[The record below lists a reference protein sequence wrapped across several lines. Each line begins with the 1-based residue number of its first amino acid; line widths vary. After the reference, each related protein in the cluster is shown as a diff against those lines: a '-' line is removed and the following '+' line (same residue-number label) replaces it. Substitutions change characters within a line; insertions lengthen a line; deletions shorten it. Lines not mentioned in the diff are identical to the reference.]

1 MRKKLLFFTT
11 RLFWPTDEGHKV
23 LLHNY
28 CKGLYDSYN
37 YDIYLYSFLEKGQD
51 PKSGK
56 VPYYIKEIHPAIPVA
71 TGRKALNAVRRS
83 IIGKDKW
90 TFQSAVYYSPENVK
104 RFRELIE
111 TIRSDAIMIDMIRL
125 SRYYDDIV
133 DFEGPKV
140 LFMEDALSKRYPRQM
155 QTSNSKADITGRYA
169 DNLPPFINHVVN
181 SSVMKNMVLR
191 AETKRL
197 LNEEVVAAKKYDA
210 VFYVNSIEASEMN
223 QKSGRNNSFTVT
235 MGADC
240 AYFGED
246 LKVEKVPNTLS
257 YVGNMAVAA
266 NADAVRMIMDKI
278 IPLIPSKP
286 VIHFIGNA
294 PEELQKEY
302 AGNSQCVFDG
312 RVDDLRKYVK
322 ATEIVL
328 APIAY
333 GTGVKTKVIEGMA
346 MKMPV
351 VTNYLGIDGL
361 SVEVGHDLLMS
372 DDYQEIA
379 NMVEDLLHNPQKREE
394 LGKNGYDYAVKNHNW
409 EEIYNAFGEAGL

>member
-1 MRKKLLFFTT
+1 M
-11 RLFWPTDEGHKV
+11 
-23 LLHNY
+23 
-28 CKGLYDSYN
+28 
-37 YDIYLYSFLEKGQD
+37 
-51 PKSGK
+51 KSS
-56 VPYYIKEIHPAIPVA
+56 EA
-71 TGRKALNAVRRS
+71 T
-83 IIGKDKW
+83 
-90 TFQSAVYYSPENVK
+90 
-104 RFRELIE
+104 
-111 TIRSDAIMIDMIRL
+111 
-125 SRYYDDIV
+125 
-133 DFEGPKV
+133 
-140 LFMEDALSKRYPRQM
+140 
-155 QTSNSKADITGRYA
+155 
-169 DNLPPFINHVVN
+169 
-181 SSVMKNMVLR
+181 
-191 AETKRL
+191 
-197 LNEEVVAAKKYDA
+197 
-210 VFYVNSIEASEMN
+210 EMN
-223 QKSGRNNSFTVT
+223 KKSGRNNSFTVT

-240 AYFGED
+240 AYVGED
-246 LKVEKVPNTLS
+246 LKVEKVTNTLS